1 MLVYEER
8 LEKDLTSALQLSY
21 LLQERRAINKHQ
33 EELLLELNAYQ
44 WETFNGDGRS
54 DNHREDHKITLE
66 PEGLSYLTLLE
77 SEIATNKDIS
87 SECKI
92 LLIKFVAFYFD
103 RLNTW
108 AASARGRKKGIFGN
122 LSLGYIMHTQDDK
135 VSVDL
140 QLFRMIKEQNIN
152 IFRLDI
158 NGSGFESFNGFLFI
172 YDDDRIYHLTDDRV
186 SELQEK

>member
-1 MLVYEER
+1 MTNYNP
-8 LEKDLTSALQLSY
+8 ANAQI
-21 LLQERRAINKHQ
+21 QRARGNKHR
-33 EELLLELNAYQ
+33 EELLLSLDSRQ
-44 WETFNGDGRS
+44 WETFHGDGRS
-54 DNHREDHKITLE
+54 DNHKEEHVITLN
-66 PEGLSYLTLLE
+66 PVGLSYLTLID
-77 SEIATNKDIS
+77 SEIATNTDIS
-87 SECKI
+87 TECKVT
-92 LLIKFVAFYFD
+92 LIRFISFYFD

-108 AASARGRKKGIFGN
+108 RSSARGRKIGIFGN

-135 VSVDL
+135 ISVDL